1 MNFTGERPTLQEGI
15 LASRMRYKSI
25 LPFCLDKNIYDFGC
39 GIGQGTFFLS
49 KFSRTIMGY
58 DPSKEAIAEAVQAF
72 PGISFVSEFNLEDL
86 KHIDRMTLLE
96 VFEHIEKPE
105 AEELLKTLSENV
117 GELVVTTPN
126 GDLFPYHPQNLVERR
141 GYHLWHYT
149 ESELR
154 NLFRKY
160 FKFVEITG
168 HLRDPLLSSAGN
180 FTGYVIFASNKIT
193 WKEEWLTELHCQ

>member
-58 DPSKEAIAEAVQAF
+58 DPSKEAIAEAVQTF
-72 PGISFVSEFNLEDL
+72 PGITFVSEFNLEDL

-105 AEELLKTLSENV
+105 AEELLKNSL
-117 GELVVTTPN
+117 
-126 GDLFPYHPQNLVERR
+126 
-141 GYHLWHYT
+141 
-149 ESELR
+149 
-154 NLFRKY
+154 
-160 FKFVEITG
+160 
-168 HLRDPLLSSAGN
+168 
-180 FTGYVIFASNKIT
+180 
-193 WKEEWLTELHCQ
+193 